1 MDILPA
7 NMSDTTPAGALAPSW
22 RTHDWAQL
30 SQTVDVG
37 PDRLAYVD
45 IGEGD
50 PPVLLLHGL
59 GGNWTAWLETLPSVA
74 LHRRTIAVDLP
85 GFGASAPGSDG
96 ISITG
101 YARTIERFCERMGL
115 DEIVLAGSS
124 LGGWVAAELTLRA
137 PALVRGLIL
146 IDAAGIVPTRA
157 ERFKAVSIMRGAEL
171 GAPLA
176 PRFRSAVA
184 SRARLRK
191 LALKYTVA
199 DPAALAADLVYMA
212 LPAAPDPGFRPAF
225 TAARRSWS
233 DAWCDQLTEIDCPT
247 LIIWGER
254 DALLPLRHA
263 REWARRI
270 RGSELHVV
278 PDAGHLPMLERPL
291 LVNGLL
297 EAFLQRLDGPDR

>member
-176 PRFRSAVA
+176 PRASGRGASGAPSCTSFRTPGTCPCSSGRCSSTGCWRPSCNGWTGPTASARVA
-184 SRARLRK
+184 RPE
-191 LALKYTVA
+191 TV
-199 DPAALAADLVYMA
+199 P
-212 LPAAPDPGFRPAF
+212 
-225 TAARRSWS
+225 RRSWPRS
-233 DAWCDQLTEIDCPT
+233 T
-247 LIIWGER
+247 LCSTSTT
-254 DALLPLRHA
+254 
-263 REWARRI
+263 
-270 RGSELHVV
+270 RGL
-278 PDAGHLPMLERPL
+278 AGLAAPA
-291 LVNGLL
+291 GL
-297 EAFLQRLDGPDR
+297 AHFRPDRSTPNLSTSP